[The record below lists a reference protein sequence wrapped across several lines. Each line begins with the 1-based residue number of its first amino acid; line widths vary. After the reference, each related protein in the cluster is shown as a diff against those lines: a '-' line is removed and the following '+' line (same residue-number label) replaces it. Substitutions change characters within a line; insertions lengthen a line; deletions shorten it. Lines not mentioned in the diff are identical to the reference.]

1 MITRCDHCGSKF
13 EVSAELVNSS
23 DPGVRCGECLSLF
36 DARANLFN
44 ETEYR
49 KSAAT
54 LKPVQ
59 KRKPAKVAEIVDP
72 DFLET
77 ADTVA
82 VEHIYTS
89 AGVKSREISREQ
101 GFTVDHFH
109 SDITNPDT
117 APLSDHQADYQRTQ
131 PRAYGPDSKYPTDI
145 EFERTLATESALP
158 DRDRTD
164 ISDRLDDY
172 KKAGKTTYPDSSDP
186 EDNRELS
193 DSELYQLALTD
204 GELPDHELADRDLAT
219 SDLVDPDLK
228 GPDSPNRKRQNLR
241 DQEQR
246 ALQIEPERDFSEL
259 SSVDIALDQSR
270 LDERREEA
278 FARRDID
285 QQSDFDDRN
294 LARDSGIVGK
304 EDSHYTPDDVLKR
317 PAVLR
322 DNGRRPEEATRFN
335 SDTPEFDISLDDDQH
350 TVISAGPGQSEQTKY
365 ELPLGELPGREQL
378 RRERPDSQ
386 RTHSHR
392 RVLLAESSTEN
403 DTRQPADYKSVAKEH
418 ALGERTVN
426 PAVHDRKAIDQS
438 YRSPTSN
445 RPAGHHDEIKD
456 DVASGT
462 DSRSR
467 SAVSDGVPDKRKE
480 SVRESSVRKSP
491 IHESS
496 AQEMR
501 RYQRYRPAVDVDHV
515 DDEPLDDQQMDDVV
529 TQTSPRTVTQQRS
542 SAGALFWM
550 VGLVLA
556 IGLLLFAARGLIAN
570 MNLPEPVITA
580 FCQLTGCVPD
590 QAKKNVDQLQTMRK
604 RLYPHPEIEN
614 AIVISVDVVNNSIY
628 KQPLPTLA
636 VSLLNEDDEPVA
648 ERDFASAD
656 YEVVDG
662 SEAGYLMPNEPTRI
676 KIEVINTGLAA
687 ADVELA
693 FK

>member
-44 ETEYR
+44 ETEHR
-49 KSAAT
+49 KSTAT

-59 KRKPAKVAEIVDP
+59 KRMPAKAAETVDP
-72 DFLET
+72 EFLET

-89 AGVKSREISREQ
+89 AGVKSRAVSREQ
-101 GFTVDHFH
+101 GFTEDYFH
-109 SDITNPDT
+109 SDIASPNP
-117 APLSDHQADYQRTQ
+117 APLSDHQAEYQRTQ

-164 ISDRLDDY
+164 ISYRQDEHGN
-172 KKAGKTTYPDSSDP
+172 AGNTNYPDSSDP
-186 EDNRELS
+186 VDNRQLS
-193 DSELYQLALTD
+193 ESELYQLALTD
-204 GELPDHELADRDLAT
+204 GELTDGEIANRDLST
-219 SDLVDPDLK
+219 TDLADPDLK
-228 GPDSPNRKRQNLR
+228 GLDSPNRKQQNLR

-270 LDERREEA
+270 RDERRKEA
-278 FARRDID
+278 SARRGID
-285 QQSDFDDRN
+285 RQSGFDDRN
-294 LARDSGIVGK
+294 LARHTGIVSR
-304 EDSHYTPDDVLKR
+304 EDSHYKPEDVLNR

-322 DNGRRPEEATRFN
+322 DNGRRPQEATHFK

-350 TVISAGPGQSEQTKY
+350 RVEFAGTDQSQPTK
-365 ELPLGELPGREQL
+365 REQPEGEQPMGGQIG
-378 RRERPDSQ
+378 RERPDSQ

-392 RVLLAESSTEN
+392 RVLLTESDAES
-403 DTRQPADYKSVAKEH
+403 DTRQSADYKSAAKAHTIED
-418 ALGERTVN
+418 RTAN
-426 PAVHDRKAIDQS
+426 SAAHDRKALDQS
-438 YRSPTSN
+438 
-445 RPAGHHDEIKD
+445 D
-456 DVASGT
+456 
-462 DSRSR
+462 RSR
-467 SAVSDGVPDKRKE
+467 RE
-480 SVRESSVRKSP
+480 SVRQSPAHESPAHEAPV
-491 IHESS
+491 HESS

-501 RYQRYRPAVDVDHV
+501 RYQRYRPAVDVDQV
-515 DDEPLDDQQMDDVV
+515 DDEPLDDQQMDNVV
-529 TQTSPRTVTQQRS
+529 TQTSTHQRS

-590 QAKKNVDQLQTMRK
+590 QAKKNVDQLQVMRK

-614 AIVISVDVVNNSIY
+614 AIVISVDVFNNSIY

-636 VSLLNEDDEPVA
+636 VSLLNEADEPVA

-662 SEAGYLMPNEPTRI
+662 SEPGFLMPNEPTRI

-693 FK
+693 FE